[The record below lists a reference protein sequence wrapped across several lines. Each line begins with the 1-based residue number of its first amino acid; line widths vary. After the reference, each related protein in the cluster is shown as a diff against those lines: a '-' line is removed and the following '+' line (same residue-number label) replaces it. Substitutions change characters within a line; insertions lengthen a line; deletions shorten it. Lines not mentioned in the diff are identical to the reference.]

1 MNKKKELRTIPY
13 FDKRY
18 SYEEYVR
25 IQALTNRG
33 TQCCI
38 YKDKLESLCEENKI
52 PFKKDVNKE
61 QLYDM
66 LISHGFTA
74 YDFAEGSNLGITDI
88 GVTSQIYQQEFGITH
103 KEVKKLEK
111 KGFLKITGSYR
122 SRAYGKYIYP
132 PLYSAWQFVTLA
144 EEDIRKALE

>member
-25 IQALTNRG
+25 IQALANRG

-74 YDFAEGSNLGITDI
+74 RDFGEGTFGLIGI
-88 GVTSQIYQQEFGITH
+88 GLSSHAFQKEFHLTH
-103 KEVKKLEK
+103 KEVKELEK

-122 SRAYGKYIYP
+122 ARVYGKYIYP
-132 PLYSAWQFVTLA
+132 PLYSAWQFVTLT
-144 EEDIRKALE
+144 EEDIRNALE